1 MNFKSYGPRLVFFLV
16 AAAVGVGGFAWTEL
30 QGDANDGAG
39 DIAAA
44 AAEAAPLDNDD
55 NPHISR
61 FDGVDADDRPL
72 TASERAKVTA
82 AATQAVGSGTVTDM
96 EASDDLGTAYEAEVY
111 DRAGAEWDVELD
123 ARFAVVSKSRDS

>member
-16 AAAVGVGGFAWTEL
+16 AAAVGLGGFAWTEL
-30 QGDANDGAG
+30 DADGGAG
-39 DIAAA
+39 DVAA
-44 AAEAAPLDNDD
+44 AAEAAPPDNDD
-55 NPHISR
+55 NPRVNR

-72 TASERAKVTA
+72 TTTERAKVTA

-96 EASDDLGTAYEAEVY
+96 EASDDFGTAYEAEVY

-123 ARFAVVSKSRDS
+123 ASFAVVSKSRDS